1 MSVVGE
7 RVRSAG
13 RPRSMETHQAIL
25 QAAMHVLE
33 QGHYRDVSVE
43 RIASSAGVGKQT
55 IYRWYDSKAD
65 LLLDAFLARYT
76 ESLPP
81 MMAGG
86 EPLVNFRAYLH
97 RLVELLPSPAMERGY
112 RALFAEAQFE
122 RAFRERV
129 GEFVLQRRRDFARGF
144 VLAAIHKGLIREGV
158 DPDLVVDMILSPI
171 MFKFLATVTPP
182 DQAFVDSVFDTVI
195 AAVAPVKV
203 SAPVKGA

>member
-1 MSVVGE
+1 MSVVGD
-7 RVRSAG
+7 RVRPAG

-25 QAAMHVLE
+25 AAAMHVLE

-43 RIASSAGVGKQT
+43 RIAVSAGVGKQT

-76 ESLPP
+76 EGLPP
-81 MMAGG
+81 MLAGG
-86 EPLVNFRAYLH
+86 EPLENFRDYLH
-97 RLVELLPSPAMERGY
+97 RLVSFLPSPAMDRGY

-122 RAFRERV
+122 RSFRERV

-144 VLAAIHKGLIREGV
+144 ILAAIHKGLIREDA
-158 DPDLVVDMILSPI
+158 DPDFVVDMIISPI

-182 DQAFVDSVFDTVI
+182 DTAFVDSVLDTVL
-195 AAVAPVKV
+195 AAVAPVKK
-203 SAPVKGA
+203 AA